1 MFNIRKN
8 REKRKLV
15 KYLAKLNNKNVKWP
29 EGYLESRKNLIG
41 WIEWLIAYYE
51 GRAAA
56 TPKQILESMLDPYMV
71 KECVTYE
78 EIKFLYHWVY
88 YKRITGF

>member
-1 MFNIRKN
+1 MFNIKKN

-15 KYLAKLNNKNVKWP
+15 KYLANLNDVNARFPLK
-29 EGYLESRKNLIG
+29 YLESKRDLIG

-51 GRAAA
+51 GRTAA
-56 TPKQILESMLDPYMV
+56 TPKQILESMLEPYITNKFVTIEEV
-71 KECVTYE
+71 K
-78 EIKFLYHWVY
+78 FMYHWVY